1 MLLTKQTE
9 TQRALSAYQEAAKR
23 LDELRRQAAEAQ
35 AQATAAES
43 AAADAAGTA
52 SFEELIEQS
61 ARARVR
67 AKALEAAATKA
78 QAALTAARDEIVTAW
93 IADAEREVA
102 TVEEDVRR
110 RVAELRKL
118 LDKVARVLGT
128 DQLPV
133 SILFQPRYAAWVEDD
148 ILRSEPAFDAFRF
161 ECEMDRLLERRRA
174 LRQQI
179 ELLRASPTAR
189 QEFAQRLI
197 VQASTPEAIPAA

>member
-23 LDELRRQAAEAQ
+23 LDELRRQAAEAHMQ
-35 AQATAAES
+35 ASAAES

-52 SFEELIEQS
+52 NFEELIEQS
-61 ARARVR
+61 ARASIR
-67 AKALEAAATKA
+67 ARALEAAAAKA
-78 QAALTAARDEIVTAW
+78 EASLIAERQRIIEAWVT
-93 IADAEREVA
+93 DAEREIA
-102 TVEEDVRR
+102 AIEEDVRR
-110 RVAELRKL
+110 RMTELRKL
-118 LDKVARVLGT
+118 LDKAARVLGA
-128 DQLPV
+128 DHLPV
-133 SILFQPRYAAWVEDD
+133 AIFFQPRYAAWIDD
-148 ILRSEPAFDAFRF
+148 DLLRGEPALDAFKF